1 MSNTAQKPKA
11 KGMDRFFDFIE
22 RTGNKLP
29 TPFMLFVYLTI
40 ATAALS
46 AILSYMGVSVTYMA
60 AGKDGVLAETTVAV
74 KNLFSSDVLY
84 ATMKGFV
91 SNYVSF
97 APLGIIIVMMFGIA
111 LIDYTGLVRTLV
123 KKTLLGAPTVLITFA
138 LAFVGAN
145 ASIASNAGWMLAMVL
160 GGTIFGAIGRNPLA
174 GVIIGNAGFAGGFC
188 ANLLVTGSDAML
200 AGITQGVAQGAGIP
214 HEGIHPLINWYFLM
228 ISTVTVAFV
237 IVLVA
242 KRFTFTRLDQ
252 MYGIAKMDVADEDK
266 TVSAA
271 EMRGLKFAGIACV
284 IFILILLCLTV
295 PEHSF
300 FRSPE
305 GKILPSSPFMDSLMF
320 LLFAFFTTV
329 GIAYG
334 IGAGVIKSE
343 KDISLIMAKGVNSV
357 ASFLVVSLS
366 ASLFIKLFN
375 TSNITTIIAV
385 NGAELLKKLHLGGI
399 PLAVLFIILVA
410 IANLFLVS
418 GSAKWMIFAPIFV
431 PMFFEVGFSPAL
443 TQMAYRIGDSVTN
456 IISHLSTFI
465 PVVLGIMEQYNP
477 KKEPIKMGTY
487 ISLMLPYSVAIFFT
501 YTIQLIIWMIFKLPL
516 GPGAG
521 I

>member
-1 MSNTAQKPKA
+1 
-11 KGMDRFFDFIE
+11 
-22 RTGNKLP
+22 
-29 TPFMLFVYLTI
+29 
-40 ATAALS
+40 
-46 AILSYMGVSVTYMA
+46 
-60 AGKDGVLAETTVAV
+60 
-74 KNLFSSDVLY
+74 
-84 ATMKGFV
+84 
-91 SNYVSF
+91 
-97 APLGIIIVMMFGIA
+97 
-111 LIDYTGLVRTLV
+111 
-123 KKTLLGAPTVLITFA
+123 
-138 LAFVGAN
+138 
-145 ASIASNAGWMLAMVL
+145 
-160 GGTIFGAIGRNPLA
+160 
-174 GVIIGNAGFAGGFC
+174 
-188 ANLLVTGSDAML
+188 
-200 AGITQGVAQGAGIP
+200 
-214 HEGIHPLINWYFLM
+214 
-228 ISTVTVAFV
+228 
-237 IVLVA
+237 
-242 KRFTFTRLDQ
+242 
-252 MYGIAKMDVADEDK
+252 MDVADEDK

-456 IISHLSTFI
+456 IISPLSTFI